1 MRKAD
6 YTLLAQLIRATIY
19 DRVSGAPNDLVAGS
33 AKLIALTF
41 AARASVDKVEF
52 LKACGIET

>member
-6 YTLLAQLIRATIY
+6 YTLLAALIRATIY
-19 DRVSGAPNDLVAGS
+19 DRVAGAPNDLVAAS

-41 AARASVDKVEF
+41 AARSSVNKIEF
-52 LKACGIET
+52 LKACGIE